1 MALMEYGCIDTFLET
16 ISRMN
21 AASAKIYGQRL
32 KNFNDFCLKQYNF
45 DTDRII
51 NEIKLNRID
60 PYKVLNQFI
69 DYLQYSHTLSPLT
82 LNQQIITTKNLFEY
96 HDVNISNAKFKF
108 KVKFPRTVRRHK
120 QALSKDDVCN
130 IINSC
135 SQIRLKTYVILL
147 AATGMRAV
155 EALSVRIKDFDSKSR
170 KIILRGGFTKTRTE
184 RIIWLTEEASK
195 QIEAL
200 IEYKYRSR
208 RVCYYNARKHLAVNE
223 YRTPAK
229 NENDLIFAIRQTKP
243 NPKNIYN
250 HLSADFGKTLAR
262 IDMNI
267 KEEYVPNPN
276 SRLIHKE
283 RRRITLHSF
292 RRYVKSTISDLGFG
306 DFSEYFIGH
315 NGSTYYT
322 KTDKQIAEM
331 FSKVESHLT
340 FLDFPALERKGA
352 DTQAKVE
359 ILEQENQRLRQTE
372 ESNKNTLATLS
383 DQVAVL
389 MNVLPFM
396 KSSKSLGAIRNVL
409 KEGIETNK

>member
-1 MALMEYGCIDTFLET
+1 MAVMEHGCIETFLEA

-229 NENDLIFAIRQTKP
+229 NENDLIFAVRQTKP

-315 NGSTYYT
+315 KGSTYYT

>member
-1 MALMEYGCIDTFLET
+1 MALMEHGCIETFLET

-21 AASAKIYGQRL
+21 TASAKVYGQRL
-32 KNFNDFCLKQYNF
+32 KNFNDFCLKQYNV
-45 DTDRII
+45 DTDTII
-51 NEIKLNRID
+51 NEIKYNRID
-60 PYKVLNQFI
+60 SYKVLNQFI

-82 LNQQIITTKNLFEY
+82 LNQQIITTKNLLEY
-96 HDVNISNAKFKF
+96 HDVNISNVKFKF

-229 NENDLIFAIRQTKP
+229 NENDLIFAVRQTKP

-262 IDMNI
+262 IDMNN
-267 KEEYVPNPN
+267 KEEYMPNPN

-315 NGSTYYT
+315 KGSTYYT
-322 KTDKQIAEM
+322 KTDKQIVEM
-331 FSKVESHLT
+331 FSKIESHLT

-359 ILEQENQRLRQTE
+359 ILEQENQRLRHSDQLKE
-372 ESNKNTLATLS
+372 DALATLS
-383 DQVAVL
+383 DQVMRLV
-389 MNVLPFM
+389 VE
-396 KSSKSLGAIRNVL
+396 VQEL
-409 KEGIETNK
+409 KQR

>member
-96 HDVNISNAKFKF
+96 HDVNISNAKLKF

-184 RIIWLTEEASK
+184 RIIWLTEEVSK

-229 NENDLIFAIRQTKP
+229 NENDLIFAVRQTKP

-315 NGSTYYT
+315 KGSTYYT

>member
-1 MALMEYGCIDTFLET
+1 MALVEHGCIETFLET

-96 HDVNISNAKFKF
+96 HVVNISNAKFKF
-108 KVKFPRTVRRHK
+108 KVKFPRRVRRHK
-120 QALSKDDVCN
+120 QALSKEDVCN

-229 NENDLIFAIRQTKP
+229 NENDLIFAVRQTKP

-267 KEEYVPNPN
+267 KEEYMPNPN

-315 NGSTYYT
+315 KGSTYYT

-331 FSKVESHLT
+331 FSKIESHLT

-359 ILEQENQRLRQTE
+359 ILEQENQRLRRTE